1 MKFNSPSLN
10 EKKSEYFL
18 GLDIG
23 SEAVKSIIFQRAFS
37 EKDNLKKVII
47 WGKGLE
53 YFDKSDVFNT
63 QDFEKNT
70 IKNTISES
78 IKGAYQNF
86 LQNIGRKTGIQINS
100 LLTLVSLPPN
110 ILKEKVLTQSLTREN
125 RDRIISKK
133 EDADIYQ
140 LFFKEIKNEIEKDF
154 SQKFGILPED
164 IKFISVTI
172 SEIKID
178 GYNVS
183 NLEGFKGGKL
193 EFKTIVVFSLKE
205 YLKNIEII
213 LKDLKIN
220 FLKFL
225 DKEQNIPYL
234 FDYEVNDAIFLDVG
248 GEVSQF
254 FLVKKG
260 KTETTFEFENGG
272 LDFTDKL
279 SKVLGLNLE
288 DARNLKHNYSNLIL
302 SEDVRKKVS
311 EILTEEVGN
320 WFSNFKKALGII
332 LGKQK
337 ILFPSRIFIFGGGSS
352 LPEIQQ
358 VLEEGNWEGLT
369 FISKPEVKIINPK
382 DLKNV
387 DDQTRGL
394 ISTQD
399 IGLIISCLSPY
410 KENSFIFE
418 K

>member
-1 MKFNSPSLN
+1 MKFNTPSLK

-23 SEAVKSIIFQRAFS
+23 SEAVKSLIFQRIVS
-37 EKDNLKKVII
+37 EKENLKKIII

-53 YFDKSDVFNT
+53 YFGKSDVFNT

-70 IKNTISES
+70 VKNTISES
-78 IKGAYQNF
+78 IKGTYQNF
-86 LQNIGRKTGIQINS
+86 LQNMERKTGIQKNN
-100 LLTLVSLPPN
+100 LPTLVSLPPN
-110 ILKEKVLTQSLTREN
+110 ILNEKVLIQSLIREN
-125 RDRIISKK
+125 GDRIISKK
-133 EDADIYQ
+133 EEKDIYQ
-140 LFFKEIKNEIEKDF
+140 LVLKEIKNEIEKDF
-154 SQKFGILPED
+154 SRKFGILPED
-164 IKFISVTI
+164 IKFLSFKI

-183 NLEGFKGGKL
+183 NLEGFKGRKL
-193 EFKTIVVFSLKE
+193 DFKTVVVFFLKE

-225 DKEQNIPYL
+225 NKEQNIPYL

-260 KTETTFEFENGG
+260 KTEAILEFENGG

-302 SEDVRKKVS
+302 SEDVRKKVR
-311 EILTEEVGN
+311 EILTEEVRN
-320 WFSNFKKALGII
+320 WFLNFKKALEI
-332 LGKQK
+332 LLEKQK
-337 ILFPSRIFIFGGGSS
+337 ILFPSKIFIFGGGSS
-352 LPEIQQ
+352 LPEIQE
-358 VLEEGNWEGLT
+358 VLEEGDWEGLT
-369 FISKPEVKIINPK
+369 FISRPEVKIINPK
-382 DLKNV
+382 DLRNV
-387 DDQTRGL
+387 DDRTKGL
-394 ISTQD
+394 ISSQD
-399 IGLIISCLSPY
+399 VGLILSCLLPY

>member
-1 MKFNSPSLN
+1 MKLNPPSIK

-23 SEAVKSIIFQRAFS
+23 SEAVKSLIFQRAVS
-37 EKDNLKKVII
+37 EKENLKKIVI

-70 IKNTISES
+70 IKNAVSES

-100 LLTLVSLPPN
+100 LPTLVSLPPD
-110 ILKEKVLTQSLTREN
+110 ILKEKVLIQSLTREN

-133 EDADIYQ
+133 EEADIYQ
-140 LFFKEIKNEIEKDF
+140 LVFKEIKKEIEKDF

-183 NLEGFKGGKL
+183 NLEGLKGEKL
-193 EFKTIVVFSLKE
+193 DFKTVVVFSLKE

-213 LKDLKIN
+213 LKDLKIS

-225 DKEQNIPYL
+225 NKEQNIPYL
-234 FDYEVNDAIFLDVG
+234 FDYEVKDAIFLDVG
-248 GEVSQF
+248 GEVSQL

-260 KTETTFEFENGG
+260 KTEAIIEFENGG

-302 SEDVRKKVS
+302 SEDVRKKVR
-311 EILTEEVGN
+311 EILSEEVRN
-320 WFSNFKKALGII
+320 WFLNFKKALEIMSE
-332 LGKQK
+332 KQN
-337 ILFPSRIFIFGGGSS
+337 ILFPPRIFIFGGGSL
-352 LPEIQQ
+352 LPEIQEI
-358 VLEEGNWEGLT
+358 LEEGDWGGLT

-382 DLKNV
+382 DFKNV
-387 DDQTRGL
+387 DDRTKGL
-394 ISTQD
+394 ISNQD
-399 IGLIISCLSPY
+399 VSLILVCLSPY
-410 KENSFIFE
+410 KENYFIFE

>member
-1 MKFNSPSLN
+1 MKFSPPLLK

-23 SEAVKSIIFQRAFS
+23 SEAVKSIIFQRVVS
-37 EKDNLKKVII
+37 GKENLKKMII

-53 YFDKSDVFNT
+53 YFDKSDIFNT

-70 IKNTISES
+70 VKNTISES

-86 LQNIGRKTGIQINS
+86 LQNMGRKTGIQINS
-100 LLTLVSLPPN
+100 LPTLVSLPPN

-125 RDRIISKK
+125 RDRIIGKK
-133 EDADIYQ
+133 EEADIYQ
-140 LFFKEIKNEIEKDF
+140 LVLKEIKNEIEKDF

-164 IKFISVTI
+164 IKFLSFKI

-183 NLEGFKGGKL
+183 NLEGFKGGKMD
-193 EFKTIVVFSLKE
+193 FKTLVIFSLKE

-213 LKDLKIN
+213 LKDLKIS

-225 DKEQNIPYL
+225 AKEQNIPYL

-260 KTETTFEFENGG
+260 KTEAILEFENGG

-311 EILTEEVGN
+311 EMLTEEARN
-320 WFSNFKKALGII
+320 WFLNFKKALEII
-332 LGKQK
+332 LEKKK
-337 ILFPSRIFIFGGGSS
+337 ILFPSGMFIFGGGSL
-352 LPEIQQ
+352 LPEIQE
-358 VLEEGNWEGLT
+358 VLEEGDWGELT
-369 FISKPEVKIINPK
+369 FISKPEVKIINSK
-382 DLKNV
+382 DFKNV
-387 DDQTRGL
+387 DDRTKGL

-399 IGLIISCLSPY
+399 VGLILACLSPY
-410 KENSFIFE
+410 KENYFIFE

>member
-1 MKFNSPSLN
+1 MKFNPSSSK

-23 SEAVKSIIFQRAFS
+23 SEAVKSIIFQRAVS
-37 EKDNLKKVII
+37 EKDNLKKIII

-53 YFDKSDVFNT
+53 YFDKSNVFNM

-70 IKNTISES
+70 VKNTISES
-78 IKGAYQNF
+78 INGAYQNF

-100 LLTLVSLPPN
+100 LPTLVSLPPN

-133 EDADIYQ
+133 EEADIYR
-140 LFFKEIKNEIEKDF
+140 LVFKEIKNEIEKDF

-164 IKFISVTI
+164 IKFLSFTI

-183 NLEGFKGGKL
+183 KLEGFKGGKL
-193 EFKTIVVFSLKE
+193 DFKNIIVFSLKK
-205 YLKNIEII
+205 YLKNVEII
-213 LKDLKIN
+213 SKDLKIS

-234 FDYEVNDAIFLDVG
+234 FDLEFNDAIFLDVG

-260 KTETTFEFENGG
+260 KTEAIFEFESGG
-272 LDFTDKL
+272 VDFTDKL
-279 SKVLGLNLE
+279 SKILGLNLE
-288 DARNLKHNYSNLIL
+288 DARNLKHNYSNFIL
-302 SEDVRKKVS
+302 SEDVRKKVR
-311 EILTEEVGN
+311 EILTEEVRN
-320 WFSNFKKALGII
+320 WFLNFKKTLEII
-332 LGKQK
+332 LEKQK
-337 ILFPSRIFIFGGGSS
+337 ILFPSRMFIFGGGSS
-352 LPEIQQ
+352 LPEIQE
-358 VLEEGNWEGLT
+358 VLEVGDWGGLT

-387 DDQTRGL
+387 DDRTNGL
-394 ISTQD
+394 ISNQD
-399 IGLIISCLSPY
+399 VSLILACLSSY
-410 KENSFIFE
+410 KENSFISE

>member
-1 MKFNSPSLN
+1 MKFNPSSSK

-23 SEAVKSIIFQRAFS
+23 SEAVKSIIFQRAVS
-37 EKDNLKKVII
+37 EKDNLKKIII

-53 YFDKSDVFNT
+53 YFDKSNVFNM

-70 IKNTISES
+70 VKNTISES
-78 IKGAYQNF
+78 INGAYQNF

-100 LLTLVSLPPN
+100 LPTLVSLPPN

-133 EDADIYQ
+133 EEADIYR
-140 LFFKEIKNEIEKDF
+140 LVFKEIKNEIEKDF

-164 IKFISVTI
+164 IKFLSFTI

-183 NLEGFKGGKL
+183 KLEGFKGGKL
-193 EFKTIVVFSLKE
+193 DFKNIIVFSLKK
-205 YLKNIEII
+205 YLKNVEII
-213 LKDLKIN
+213 SKDLKIS

-234 FDYEVNDAIFLDVG
+234 FDLEFNDAIFLDVG

-260 KTETTFEFENGG
+260 KTEAIFEFESGG
-272 LDFTDKL
+272 VDFTDKL
-279 SKVLGLNLE
+279 SKILGLNLE

-302 SEDVRKKVS
+302 SEDVRKKVR
-311 EILTEEVGN
+311 EILTEEVRN
-320 WFSNFKKALGII
+320 WFLNFKKTLEII
-332 LGKQK
+332 LEKQK
-337 ILFPSRIFIFGGGSS
+337 ILFPSRMFIFGGGSS
-352 LPEIQQ
+352 LPEIQE
-358 VLEEGNWEGLT
+358 VLEVGDWGGLT

-387 DDQTRGL
+387 DDRTNGL
-394 ISTQD
+394 ISNQD
-399 IGLIISCLSPY
+399 VSLILACLSPY
-410 KENSFIFE
+410 KENSFISE